1 VGLGARLRPRGA
13 AAVPRDRVGLS
24 RIKLLGAERLV
35 DAGLPPGIRFATAAE
50 KVADRPDDGGRLVG
64 IDLEAHWASLVG
76 DARPGLPL
84 TRTRDSARDAG
95 CSPIRVM
102 SAEDADDKNRVPM
115 RQLPRRK
122 CPMLQWNAKLFC
134 LIVALVVLAVILGD
148 ASWEALN
155 FTW

>member
-1 VGLGARLRPRGA
+1 
-13 AAVPRDRVGLS
+13 
-24 RIKLLGAERLV
+24 
-35 DAGLPPGIRFATAAE
+35 
-50 KVADRPDDGGRLVG
+50 
-64 IDLEAHWASLVG
+64 
-76 DARPGLPL
+76 
-84 TRTRDSARDAG
+84 
-95 CSPIRVM
+95 M
-102 SAEDADDKNRVPM
+102 SAEDRDDKNRVPM